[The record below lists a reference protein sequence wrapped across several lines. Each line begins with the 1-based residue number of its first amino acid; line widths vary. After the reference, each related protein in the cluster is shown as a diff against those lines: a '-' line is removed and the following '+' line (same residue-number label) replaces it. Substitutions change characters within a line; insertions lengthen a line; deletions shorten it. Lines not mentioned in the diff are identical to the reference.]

1 MKFGLV
7 KEFIVSVGADVPS
20 YMRARYLWVG
30 VGLELSFELDGTLRR
45 LSASTLIGV
54 KSVETTLYGFI

>member
-20 YMRARYLWVG
+20 CMRARYLWVG
-30 VGLELSFELDGTLRR
+30 VGLELSFELDRHLGDYL
-45 LSASTLIGV
+45 LVPL
-54 KSVETTLYGFI
+54 